1 VAAFLKSLSRLFG
14 GKADPQLYLAAFGK
28 HPGWNDHIDDM
39 GLDTQALIAVK
50 RLLYVQGI
58 NQNIDAGAWE
68 NPDVVATA
76 GGGGGSVGGEAGA
89 RLAGFRHE
97 FLWYLP
103 PAWTGHADPALVA
116 GRMWSS
122 VDGKGRAKY
131 PMVLAAQT
139 VSLPDSFAL
148 RMVLPTLAK
157 VHDRCAATNDAALV
171 RQTLDAARNA
181 LRSRL
186 HESPPAEA
194 LTANQVVAVARHPDM
209 HSGAEGGAGGG
220 FHRILYAFHQTFAA
234 YRPGAAANGGKRPE
248 QIRVPLAG
256 LCPADAL
263 AFWLRVSLSLL
274 DEATSILL
282 LAADPAVTGP
292 ATTPPS
298 PPSAGWVDI
307 LVGEPTPANFF
318 AIKAGAKSLP
328 LTSDIPYSL
337 TPNFITGVES
347 FLNQAASSPPDSPPP
362 PWPAL

>member
-1 VAAFLKSLSRLFG
+1 MAAFLKSLSRLFG

-68 NPDVVATA
+68 NPDVN
-76 GGGGGSVGGEAGA
+76 GGAAEPGS
-89 RLAGFRHE
+89 RLADFRHE

-103 PAWTGHADPALVA
+103 ASWTATSEPALAA

-139 VSLPDSFAL
+139 VSLPAAFAL

-157 VHDRCAATNDAALV
+157 VHDRCAAATDASLV

-186 HESPPAEA
+186 QEPAAPEA
-194 LTANQVVAVARHPDM
+194 LTANQIAAVARHPDM
-209 HSGAEGGAGGG
+209 HSSADGGAGGG

-234 YRPGAAANGGKRPE
+234 YRPGNSSPGKRPE

-256 LCPADAL
+256 LSTTDAL
-263 AFWLRVSLSLL
+263 AFWLRTSLSLL
-274 DEATSILL
+274 DENGPLRR
-282 LAADPAVTGP
+282 LAADPAITGP

-298 PPSAGWVDI
+298 PPSAGWIDI

-328 LTSDIPYSL
+328 LTSDIPYTL
-337 TPNFITGVES
+337 TPNFISAVES
-347 FLNQAASSPPDSPPP
+347 FLQQCTTAPPDSPPP